1 MASPTLDSFCCA
13 LHNDSNEPTKQL
25 APYFRSPTYTTVCLV
40 FAIFGVLGASYQI
53 LHNHVILERSSLRRP
68 TFILRGRR
76 ILQWL
81 GFADLMAAVG
91 VILRCVVWLMD
102 ENMMRGL
109 GLDEFASD
117 FCIVTSAVTQY
128 FYTATY
134 MWTLLYAV
142 DVLRTLRGS
151 GGSMVVYGLWAWLV
165 PFVLST
171 IGFLLL
177 FVPGTNCHAQ
187 GTNSFLRH
195 FPNYMCVY
203 LPLVTV
209 LVSCPILVRLSL
221 SRIRARIA
229 NTSNRFSNRERR
241 TLLYLRFK
249 FVCIIVAFY
258 LCWLPNLVNGV
269 LLWSTWP
276 QVPVQPVVVIWYFM
290 AVLNPLQAVLN
301 SLLYRSWDS
310 GSPSIGEWLAERA
323 RALAAWCHRAARPHP
338 EMDPLLNGASKSYD
352 SLDNNG

>member
-195 FPNYMCVY
+195 FPNY
-203 LPLVTV
+203 
-209 LVSCPILVRLSL
+209 I
-221 SRIRARIA
+221 
-229 NTSNRFSNRERR
+229 FSNRERR

-290 AVLNPLQAVLN
+290 AVLNPLQAVLSADRSPFLFQAVLNPLQAVLN